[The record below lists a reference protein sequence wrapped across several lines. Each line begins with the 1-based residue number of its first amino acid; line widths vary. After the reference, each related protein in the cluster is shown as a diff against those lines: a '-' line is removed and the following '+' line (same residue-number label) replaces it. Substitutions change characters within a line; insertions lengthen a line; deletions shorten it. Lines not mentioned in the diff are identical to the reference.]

1 MPLRLVLIEDHQ
13 ALREGLELL
22 LGREGIEVLGTAGTA
37 DEGRELVERLE
48 PGRRADRHPRSA
60 RSPGI
65 ELTAQLIDA
74 DPERR
79 IVLYTGSNEIEL
91 LISGPGLRRARLRAQ
106 GGHAERAARPRCT
119 TVAEGGTYVDPRL
132 HPALL
137 SRRATQTQK
146 SLSKREREIMDLL
159 AQGLTGEQVAER
171 LFLSPETIKTHIR
184 NAMNKLEANTRV
196 HAIAIAL
203 REGFIS
209 APTGLVSDDDLVL
222 DGETPPQAAP
232 RPAHAADDRRRLR
245 RGAGRRPRDLRRR
258 PARVRHPHPGRGRG
272 DPQADRRAARGAR
285 RLELA
290 ADDQQVL
297 DRHAAGPPAGPVF
310 QRSRERERARG
321 RAARGRSSS
330 RLA

>member
-1 MPLRLVLIEDHQ
+1 MPMRLVLIEDHQ

-22 LGREGIEVLGTAGTA
+22 LGHNGFDVLGTAGSA
-37 DEGRELVERLE
+37 EEGRLLVEQLKPDVALIDIALGE
-48 PGRRADRHPRSA
+48 DS
-60 RSPGI
+60 GI
-65 ELTAQLIDA
+65 ELTARLVDA

-91 LISGPGLRRARLRAQ
+91 LIKGLDSGARGYALKEGTQVELRTAL
-106 GGHAERAARPRCT
+106 T

-137 SRRATQTQK
+137 SRRATQTQRV
-146 SLSKREREIMDLL
+146 LSKREREIMDLL

-209 APTGLVSDDDLVL
+209 APTGS
-222 DGETPPQAAP
+222 
-232 RPAHAADDRRRLR
+232 
-245 RGAGRRPRDLRRR
+245 
-258 PARVRHPHPGRGRG
+258 
-272 DPQADRRAARGAR
+272 
-285 RLELA
+285 
-290 ADDQQVL
+290 
-297 DRHAAGPPAGPVF
+297 
-310 QRSRERERARG
+310 
-321 RAARGRSSS
+321 
-330 RLA
+330 

>member
-22 LGREGIEVLGTAGTA
+22 LGREGCTVVGTAGTA
-37 DEGRELVERLE
+37 AEGRTLIERLDPDVALVDIRLGQDSGISLTAELV
-48 PGRRADRHPRSA
+48 
-60 RSPGI
+60 
-65 ELTAQLIDA
+65 DA

-79 IVLYTGSNEIEL
+79 VVLYTGSSDLDL
-91 LISGPGLRRARLRAQ
+91 LISGLDSGARGYALKEGTPSELTTAL
-106 GGHAERAARPRCT
+106 A

-184 NAMNKLEANTRV
+184 NAMSKLEANTRV

-209 APTGLVSDDDLVL
+209 
-222 DGETPPQAAP
+222 
-232 RPAHAADDRRRLR
+232 
-245 RGAGRRPRDLRRR
+245 
-258 PARVRHPHPGRGRG
+258 
-272 DPQADRRAARGAR
+272 
-285 RLELA
+285 
-290 ADDQQVL
+290 
-297 DRHAAGPPAGPVF
+297 PPA
-310 QRSRERERARG
+310 QTS
-321 RAARGRSSS
+321 GRS
-330 RLA
+330 